1 MTWDTTAAD
10 LHAVLEFA
18 ERTLYVTD
26 YGSVE
31 SVLLPGLAELV
42 GADAATL
49 HETDVTG
56 PRQVSLGWPPA
67 RLTMD
72 LAERLRPVL
81 LRHPFMPLYARL
93 RPEGPV
99 PSRPFRISELMSQR
113 QWRANPVAREVLPEA
128 SDQLGVMLGTHNGA
142 MRNVV
147 LTRSG
152 RPFTDRQ
159 RDVLALTLRHVTVAV
174 ERASPQRFVGLQI
187 APQPQWVPLTSSHP
201 VGAAVPADTA
211 LSRRQRQVLIMVAEG
226 WTDAQIAA
234 RLHISPRTVSKHL
247 EHIYARLGV
256 PNRAAAV
263 ARLTQ
268 PPARPPEHAS
278 GSSRYAETRRVGEAL
293 PAADTLSD
301 PLASCGRV

>member
-1 MTWDTTAAD
+1 MAPDLTATD
-10 LHAVLEFA
+10 LRAVLEFA

-31 SVLLPGLAELV
+31 SVLLAGLVELV

-49 HETDVTG
+49 NETDVTG

-72 LAERLRPVL
+72 LA
-81 LRHPFMPLYARL
+81 ARL
-93 RPEGPV
+93 RRVLLKHPFLPLYTCLRPDG
-99 PSRPFRISELMSQR
+99 SFSSQPFRISDLMSQR
-113 QWRANPVAREVLPEA
+113 QWRDNPVAREVLPEA
-128 SDQLGVMLGTHNGA
+128 SDQLGAMLGTCNGA

-152 RPFTDRQ
+152 RTFTDRQ
-159 RDVLALTLRHVTVAV
+159 RDVLALALRHVAVAV
-174 ERASPQRFVGLQI
+174 ERASPQRCVGLQI
-187 APQPQWVPLTSSHP
+187 VPQPQWVQLELK
-201 VGAAVPADTA
+201 GAAAPVDAA
-211 LSRRQRQVLIMVAEG
+211 LSRRQRQVLTMVAEG
-226 WTDAQIAA
+226 WTDAQIAS

-263 ARLTQ
+263 ARLADARSQ
-268 PPARPPEHAS
+268 GKDSPRWPPAGKTEWHWRPLEL
-278 GSSRYAETRRVGEAL
+278 V
-293 PAADTLSD
+293 
-301 PLASCGRV
+301 V

>member
-1 MTWDTTAAD
+1 
-10 LHAVLEFA
+10 VLEFA

-31 SVLLPGLAELV
+31 SVLLADLAKLV

-72 LAERLRPVL
+72 LAERLHPVL
-81 LRHPFMPLYARL
+81 LQHPFMPLYERL
-93 RPEGPV
+93 RPHSPF
-99 PSRPFRISELMSQR
+99 SSSPFRISDLMSQR
-113 QWRANPVAREVLPEA
+113 QWRDNPVGREVLPEA

-142 MRNVV
+142 MRNVL

-152 RPFTDRQ
+152 RTFTDRQ
-159 RDVLALTLRHVTVAV
+159 RDVLSLTLRHVTVAV
-174 ERASPQRFVGLQI
+174 DRASPQRFAGLQI
-187 APQPQWVPLTSSHP
+187 VPQPQWVQFASGRSM
-201 VGAAVPADTA
+201 GAAVPADAA
-211 LSRRQRQVLIMVAEG
+211 LSRRQRQVLTMVAEG
-226 WTDAQIAA
+226 WTDAQIAH
-234 RLHISPRTVSKHL
+234 RLLISPRTASKHL

-263 ARLTQ
+263 MC
-268 PPARPPEHAS
+268 
-278 GSSRYAETRRVGEAL
+278 
-293 PAADTLSD
+293 
-301 PLASCGRV
+301 LAKP